1 MKVYTLKAGAII
13 IGYLVIAGLMPGIL
27 KVLEV
32 FNDETIFK
40 ITGILLGLWA
50 LWMISVFIR
59 SLTSKSIKYAKYES

>member
-59 SLTSKSIKYAKYES
+59 SLTLKSIKYAKYES